1 MSPRYEL
8 QRTALVHEMVECSKM
23 ALQMASRV
31 QSQQTV
37 HQPVI
42 FEILKRVSVTLAF
55 LMLMYNILLN
65 KNQHDTII

>member
-1 MSPRYEL
+1 
-8 QRTALVHEMVECSKM
+8 M

-65 KNQHDTII
+65 KNQHDTNI